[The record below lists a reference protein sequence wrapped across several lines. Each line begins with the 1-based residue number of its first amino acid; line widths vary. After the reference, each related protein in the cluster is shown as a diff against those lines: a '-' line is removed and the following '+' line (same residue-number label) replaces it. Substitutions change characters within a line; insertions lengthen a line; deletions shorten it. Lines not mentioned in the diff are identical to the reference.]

1 MTVLEAEVEARETN
15 KSASPPCRA
24 LRIVMPGGTGH
35 LGTLLANALHDRGDE
50 VVVVS
55 RTPLLLPWR
64 VAGWEELA
72 AEVDGADVVI
82 NLAGRS
88 VDCRYTA
95 KHRRE
100 IVDSRV
106 ESTRAVARAIAIA
119 RCAPR
124 VWLQMSTATIYAH
137 RFDAPNDERTGILG
151 GYESNAPR
159 AWRFSIDVATAWER
173 AAKELTLP
181 STRTVLMRSA
191 IVMSPYRGTPFSILR
206 TLARL
211 GVGGKAGDGRQ
222 FVSWIHHRDFARAV
236 AFLIDRDD
244 ISGAVNVAAPN
255 PLPNDDFMRAIRR
268 ACGVPLGIPAPAWL
282 LEIAAFFHRTETELL
297 LKSRRVVPGRLQRA
311 GFTFDF
317 PTWQDAV
324 NDLCHGGGREW

>member
-1 MTVLEAEVEARETN
+1 MTVMDAETEQREEVKT
-15 KSASPPCRA
+15 RRT
-24 LRIVMPGGTGH
+24 LRVVIPGGSGH
-35 LGTLLANALHDRGDE
+35 LGTILAEALHGRGDE

-55 RTPLLLPWR
+55 RTPGLLPWR
-64 VAGWEELA
+64 TAGWEELV
-72 AEVDGADVVI
+72 AEVEGADVVI

-100 IVDSRV
+100 ILDSRV
-106 ESTRAVARAIAIA
+106 ESTRAVGRAIAAA
-119 RCAPR
+119 RRAPR

-137 RFDAPNDERTGILG
+137 RFDAPNDERSGIVG
-151 GYESNAPR
+151 GYESDAPR

-173 AAKELTLP
+173 AADEVTLP
-181 STRTVLMRSA
+181 STRKVKMRSA

-211 GVGGKAGDGRQ
+211 GVGGRAGDGRQ

-236 AFLIDRDD
+236 AWLIDRDD
-244 ISGAVNVAAPN
+244 VSGAVNVAAPN
-255 PLPNDDFMRAIRR
+255 PLPNADFMRAIRD
-268 ACGVPLGIPAPAWL
+268 ACGMRFGIPAPAWL
-282 LEIAAFFHRTETELL
+282 LEIAAFFRRTETELL
-297 LKSRRVVPGRLQRA
+297 LKSRRVVPGRLLRA

-317 PTWQDAV
+317 PAWPEAARA
-324 NDLCHGGGREW
+324 LCHGGGGEW

>member
-1 MTVLEAEVEARETN
+1 MTVLEAEVEARKN
-15 KSASPPCRA
+15 PRPRRP
-24 LRIVMPGGTGH
+24 LRVVMPDGSGH

-50 VVVVS
+50 VVVIS
-55 RTPLLLPWR
+55 RAPLVLPWR

-82 NLAGRS
+82 NLSGRS
-88 VDCRYTA
+88 VDCRSTA

-100 IVDSRV
+100 ILDSRV
-106 ESTRAVARAIAIA
+106 ESTRAVGRAIAAA
-119 RCAPR
+119 RRAPR

-137 RFDAPNDERTGILG
+137 RYDAPNDERTGILG

-159 AWRFSIDVATAWER
+159 TWRFSIDVARAWER
-173 AAKELTLP
+173 AAKEPTLP

-236 AFLIDRDD
+236 AWLIDRDD
-244 ISGAVNVAAPN
+244 VSGAVNVAAPN
-255 PLPNDDFMRAIRR
+255 PLPNADFMRAIRR
-268 ACGVPLGIPAPAWL
+268 ACGVPLGVPAPARL

-297 LKSRRVVPGRLQRA
+297 LQSRRVVPGRLQRA
-311 GFTFDF
+311 GFTFEL
-317 PTWQDAV
+317 PPW
-324 NDLCHGGGREW
+324 NG

>member
-1 MTVLEAEVEARETN
+1 MTVLEAEVEAREE
-15 KSASPPCRA
+15 
-24 LRIVMPGGTGH
+24 LRTRRTLRVVMPGGSGH

-50 VVVVS
+50 VVVIS
-55 RTPLLLPWR
+55 RAPLVLPWR

-82 NLAGRS
+82 NLSGRS

-100 IVDSRV
+100 ILDSRV
-106 ESTRAVARAIAIA
+106 ESTRAVGRAIAAA
-119 RCAPR
+119 RRAPR

-137 RFDAPNDERTGILG
+137 RYDAPNDERTGILG

-159 AWRFSIDVATAWER
+159 TWRFSIDVARAWER
-173 AAKELTLP
+173 AAKEPTLP

-236 AFLIDRDD
+236 AFLIDREDV
-244 ISGAVNVAAPN
+244 SGAVNVAAPN
-255 PLPNDDFMRAIRR
+255 PLPNADFMRAIRR
-268 ACGVPLGIPAPAWL
+268 ACGVPLGVPAPAWL

-297 LKSRRVVPGRLQRA
+297 LKSRRVVPARLLDA
-311 GFTFDF
+311 GFRFEQ
-317 PTWQDAV
+317 PEWPSAV
-324 NDLCHGGGREW
+324 RDLVARRRAA

>member
-1 MTVLEAEVEARETN
+1 MTALEAEAEERKELRTR
-15 KSASPPCRA
+15 RA

-50 VVVVS
+50 IVVVS
-55 RTPLLLPWR
+55 RAPRLLPWR
-64 VAGWEELA
+64 VAAWEELA
-72 AEVDGADVVI
+72 AEIDGADAVI

-95 KHRRE
+95 KNRRE
-100 IVDSRV
+100 ILDSRV
-106 ESTRAVARAIAIA
+106 ESTRAVARAIAAA
-119 RCAPR
+119 RRAPR

-137 RFDAPNDERTGILG
+137 RYDAPNDERSGILG
-151 GYESNAPR
+151 GYESDVPR
-159 AWRFSIDVATAWER
+159 SWRFSIDVATAWER

-181 STRTVLMRSA
+181 STRTVLMRNA

-211 GVGGKAGDGRQ
+211 GAGGKAGNGRQ

-244 ISGAVNVAAPN
+244 VSGIVNVAAPN
-255 PLPNDDFMRAIRR
+255 PLPNADFMRAIRR

-317 PTWQDAV
+317 PTWNEAV
-324 NDLCHGGGREW
+324 RELCHGAGGEW

>member
-1 MTVLEAEVEARETN
+1 MTVLEAEVEARGTGKN
-15 KSASPPCRA
+15 AGPPRRA
-24 LRIVMPGGTGH
+24 LRIVMPGGSGH
-35 LGTLLANALHDRGDE
+35 LGTVLANALHERGDD
-50 VVVVS
+50 VVVIS
-55 RTPLLLPWR
+55 RAPLVLPWR

-106 ESTRAVARAIAIA
+106 ESTRAVGRAIAAA
-119 RCAPR
+119 RRAPR

-137 RFDAPNDERTGILG
+137 RYDAPNDERTGILG

-159 AWRFSIDVATAWER
+159 SWRFSIDVATAWEQ
-173 AAKELTLP
+173 AARELTLP

-211 GVGGKAGDGRQ
+211 GAGGKAGDGRQ

-244 ISGAVNVAAPN
+244 ISGVVNIAAPN
-255 PLPNDDFMRAIRR
+255 PLPNADFMRAIRR
-268 ACGVPLGIPAPAWL
+268 ACGVPIGITAPAWL
-282 LEIAAFFHRTETELL
+282 LEIASFFYRTETELL

-317 PTWQDAV
+317 PTWDEAV
-324 NDLCHGGGREW
+324 RELCHGAGGEW

>member
-1 MTVLEAEVEARETN
+1 MTVLEVEIEAREEV
-15 KSASPPCRA
+15 KARRP
-24 LRIVMPGGTGH
+24 LRVVMPGGSGH
-35 LGTLLANALHDRGDE
+35 LGTILANALHDRGDD

-55 RTPLLLPWR
+55 RAPRLLPWR

-72 AEVDGADVVI
+72 AEIDGADVVI

-95 KHRRE
+95 KHRNE
-100 IVDSRV
+100 IMDSRV
-106 ESTRAVARAIAIA
+106 ESTRAVSRAIAAA
-119 RCAPR
+119 RRAPR

-137 RFDAPNDERTGILG
+137 RYDAPNDERTGIIG
-151 GYESNAPR
+151 GYEGAPPS
-159 AWRFSIDVATAWER
+159 WRFSIDVATAWEG
-173 AAKELTLP
+173 AVNEVALP
-181 STRTVLMRSA
+181 STRKVTMRSA

-211 GVGGKAGDGRQ
+211 GVGGRAGDGRQ

-244 ISGAVNVAAPN
+244 VSGVVNVAAPN
-255 PLPNDDFMRAIRR
+255 PLPNADFMRAIRA
-268 ACGVPLGIPAPAWL
+268 ACDVPIGIPAPAWL

-297 LKSRRVVPGRLQRA
+297 LKSRRVVPGRLLRA
-311 GFTFDF
+311 GFQFEY
-317 PTWQDAV
+317 PTWTDAV
-324 NDLCHGGGREW
+324 HELCHGGAREW